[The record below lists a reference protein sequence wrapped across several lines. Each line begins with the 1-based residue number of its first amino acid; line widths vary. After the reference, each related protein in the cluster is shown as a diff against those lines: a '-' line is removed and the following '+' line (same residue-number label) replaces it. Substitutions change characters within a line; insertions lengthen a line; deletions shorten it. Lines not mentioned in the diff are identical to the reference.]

1 MKEESIILGEMEM
14 GKLKII
20 ENESFFKN
28 ESSHLTFNPLLGPG
42 PGGRSISLSYVRIY
56 LQTLPEPLI
65 LMAYGAFTG
74 QEHNEVRGY
83 K

>member
-28 ESSHLTFNPLLGPG
+28 ESSHFTPSWGPG
-42 PGGRSISLSYVRIY
+42 PGVVAYHYHTSY
-56 LQTLPEPLI
+56 I
-65 LMAYGAFTG
+65 LTNLTGTFDTYGAFTA